1 MAHLG
6 SADVLESSSITE
18 NEMENLAP
26 NEAAAVTAPKG
37 KGAAAV
43 GVSAGNVA
51 KTNKSSSEAA
61 APPARGPTRSH
72 RPAVGTSLE
81 LTPGA
86 YHNLAE
92 SVRGKVSYEAAEK
105 CYAAV
110 EAACL
115 AKNSKLMKGAMP
127 DPVRIV
133 LFHYNMLRCMLLEA
147 ITVSGGARRIGYFVL
162 I

>member
-1 MAHLG
+1 
-6 SADVLESSSITE
+6 
-18 NEMENLAP
+18 
-26 NEAAAVTAPKG
+26 
-37 KGAAAV
+37 
-43 GVSAGNVA
+43 
-51 KTNKSSSEAA
+51 
-61 APPARGPTRSH
+61 
-72 RPAVGTSLE
+72 